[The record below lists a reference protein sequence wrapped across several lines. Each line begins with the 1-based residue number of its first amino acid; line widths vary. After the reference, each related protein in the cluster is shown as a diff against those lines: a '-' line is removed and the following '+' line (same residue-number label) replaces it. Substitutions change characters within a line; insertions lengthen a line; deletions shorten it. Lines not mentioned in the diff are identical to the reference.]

1 MNKVL
6 EKFLYEICFICKN
19 VFILILAIKAA
30 KAEMQ
35 QACS

>member
-1 MNKVL
+1 M
-6 EKFLYEICFICKN
+6 KFILYVKN

>member
-1 MNKVL
+1 MKFVL
-6 EKFLYEICFICKN
+6 YIKN
-19 VFILILAIKAA
+19 VFILSLAIKAA